1 MSNSYA
7 TKKLFSNSLGLKR
20 CLVSI
25 IIATIYI
32 VLSQIPLPFVNLNV
46 IQQVMHDNNF
56 KMLQII
62 SSLSGGNLN
71 NLSILSVGLTP
82 FIVVQMLM
90 QILQTGISP
99 QLKRLSEQANG
110 QRKINQIIKLVT
122 VPLTALQAL
131 LILITFDKI
140 TKGKIFNV
148 SNDLSTL
155 VFLTLVITTCTMIVI
170 WLSDINTI
178 FGVGNGIS
186 FIVSCSILIN
196 IVQQF
201 KSTSKLIGKLLV
213 NNHNKEMV
221 LAIIGILIVITLY
234 IAFCIW
240 FQNCNV
246 AIPIQFAKLSSS
258 IDKTGFLPFNL
269 DITNVMPIILSST
282 VMSILYALHIMH
294 GVFAKMVNFKT
305 FDSIIFYAFLLL
317 IFTYICTFIQFQPN
331 NIIER
336 LSRENTY
343 ITGIDLLNANTSLTK
358 ILLKLASINYLFLL
372 LVVILPMI
380 IFKLVN
386 ISETL
391 SLISSSI
398 IILITTETDIRRQLS
413 GLYAKQHVLKI
424 FE

>member
-1 MSNSYA
+1 MSNSYVA
-7 TKKLFSNSLGLKR
+7 KKLFGNSLGLKR
-20 CLVSI
+20 CVVSI
-25 IIATIYI
+25 IIAVVYI
-32 VLSQIPLPFVNLNV
+32 SLSQIPLPFVNLNV
-46 IQQVMHDNNF
+46 VQQVMHNTNF
-56 KMLQII
+56 KVLQII
-62 SSLSGGNLN
+62 SSLSGGNIN

-99 QLKRLSEQANG
+99 YLKRLSEQTNG

-131 LILITFDKI
+131 LILIVFDNL
-140 TKGKIFNV
+140 TKGKMFNV
-148 SNDLSTL
+148 SNDLST
-155 VFLTLVITTCTMIVI
+155 VIFLTLVITTCTMIVI

-196 IVQQF
+196 IMQQF
-201 KSTSKLIGKLLV
+201 KSTSKLIEKLLV
-213 NNHNKEMV
+213 NNHNQKMIFAV
-221 LAIIGILIVITLY
+221 IGIILIITLY

-246 AIPIQFAKLSSS
+246 ALPIQFAKLSSS
-258 IDKTGFLPFNL
+258 IDKAGFLPFNL
-269 DITNVMPIILSST
+269 NVTNVMPIILSSA
-282 VMSILYALHIMH
+282 VMSVLYTLHIMH
-294 GVFAKMVNFKT
+294 GVLNKMVNFKT

-343 ITGIDLLNANTSLTK
+343 ITGIDLLNANKSLTK

-386 ISETL
+386 IPETL

-398 IILITTETDIRRQLS
+398 IILITTETDIRRQLN
-413 GLYAKQHVLKI
+413 GLYAKQRIFKI
-424 FE
+424 F

>member
-1 MSNSYA
+1 MKRLSSKN
-7 TKKLFSNSLGLKR
+7 LFTNNLGIKR
-20 CLVSI
+20 SIVSVFIAI
-25 IIATIYI
+25 IYVIM
-32 VLSQIPLPFVNLNV
+32 SQIRLPLVNVHVASHIMN
-46 IQQVMHDNNF
+46 NTNF

-62 SSLSGGNLN
+62 SSLSGGNLSN
-71 NLSILSVGLTP
+71 FSILLVGLTP
-82 FIVVQMLM
+82 FIVIQMII

-99 QLKRLSEQANG
+99 QLKRLSEQTNG
-110 QRKINQIIKLVT
+110 QRKINQIIKLAT

-131 LILITFDKI
+131 LILITFDKV
-140 TKGKIFNV
+140 TNGKIFIH
-148 SNDLSTL
+148 SNLMTIL
-155 VFLTLVITTCTMIVI
+155 FLALIITTCTMIVI

-186 FIVSCSILIN
+186 FIVSCSIIIN

-201 KSTSKLIGKLLV
+201 KSTSQLIKKLLI
-213 NNHNKEMV
+213 NNFHNKE
-221 LAIIGILIVITLY
+221 LALIVIGMLIILILY

-258 IDKTGFLPFNL
+258 IDKAGFLPFNL
-269 DITNVMPIILSST
+269 NVTNVLPIILSST
-282 VMSILYALHIMH
+282 VMSILYTLHIMH
-294 GVFAKMVNFKT
+294 GAFTKMVNFKT
-305 FDSIIFYAFLLL
+305 FDSIVFYALLLL

-343 ITGIDLLNANTSLTK
+343 ITGIDLLNANKSLTK

-380 IFKLVN
+380 IFKLIN

-413 GLYAKQHVLKI
+413 GLYAKQHILKI

>member
-1 MSNSYA
+1 MKRLSSKN
-7 TKKLFSNSLGLKR
+7 LFTNNLGIKR
-20 CLVSI
+20 SIVSVFIAI
-25 IIATIYI
+25 IYVIM
-32 VLSQIPLPFVNLNV
+32 SQIRLPLVNVHVASHIMN
-46 IQQVMHDNNF
+46 NTNF

-62 SSLSGGNLN
+62 SSLSGGNLSN
-71 NLSILSVGLTP
+71 FSILLVGLTP
-82 FIVVQMLM
+82 FIVIQMII

-99 QLKRLSEQANG
+99 QLKRLSEQTNG
-110 QRKINQIIKLVT
+110 QRKINQIIKLAT

-131 LILITFDKI
+131 LILITFDKV
-140 TKGKIFNV
+140 TNGKIFIH
-148 SNDLSTL
+148 SNLMTIL
-155 VFLTLVITTCTMIVI
+155 FLALIITTCTMIVI

-186 FIVSCSILIN
+186 FIVSCSIIIN

-201 KSTSKLIGKLLV
+201 KSTSQLIKKLLI
-213 NNHNKEMV
+213 NNFHNKE
-221 LAIIGILIVITLY
+221 LALIVIGMLIILILY

-258 IDKTGFLPFNL
+258 IDKAGFLPFNL
-269 DITNVMPIILSST
+269 NVTNVLPIILSST
-282 VMSILYALHIMH
+282 VMSILYTLHIMH
-294 GVFAKMVNFKT
+294 GAFTKMVNFKT
-305 FDSIIFYAFLLL
+305 FDSIVFYALLLL

-343 ITGIDLLNANTSLTK
+343 ITGIDLLNANKSLTK

-380 IFKLVN
+380 IFKLIN

-413 GLYAKQHVLKI
+413 GLYAKQHILKI
-424 FE
+424 F